1 MCYKHVDMTL
11 YLTFEVEIFS
21 KTQFLGMILSLCY
34 IKSGLWHLHPQ
45 LLRRWGNTNLMS
57 WRLPYSGWCTW
68 WLIIGLAWCCG
79 GGRVRDSWCECGWGG
94 WGWGWGGALSR
105 GGVGTGGGGCCSLL
119 TLTGDGVGT
128 RELGG
133 SRGAA
138 AAAGAGEPVG
148 AEAGMGLGTGGV
160 KGTSL
165 LLCSWLR
172 WRPETLA
179 ELQVLDSGLSFV
191 GTPKK
196 KGVENTRKIL
206 IFSALSDCGF

>member
-1 MCYKHVDMTL
+1 M
-11 YLTFEVEIFS
+11 
-21 KTQFLGMILSLCY
+21 GM
-34 IKSGLWHLHPQ
+34 
-45 LLRRWGNTNLMS
+45 
-57 WRLPYSGWCTW
+57 
-68 WLIIGLAWCCG
+68 
-79 GGRVRDSWCECGWGG
+79 
-94 WGWGWGGALSR
+94 
-105 GGVGTGGGGCCSLL
+105 
-119 TLTGDGVGT
+119 

-148 AEAGMGLGTGGV
+148 AEAGVGLGTGGV

-196 KGVENTRKIL
+196 KKKKARENL
-206 IFSALSDCGF
+206 IFGHSSDCCLYNRQHHFPNKKHRVINELNINYFRPEKCCSKIPCSRFLVSPLPRFH

>member
-1 MCYKHVDMTL
+1 M
-11 YLTFEVEIFS
+11 
-21 KTQFLGMILSLCY
+21 GM
-34 IKSGLWHLHPQ
+34 
-45 LLRRWGNTNLMS
+45 
-57 WRLPYSGWCTW
+57 
-68 WLIIGLAWCCG
+68 
-79 GGRVRDSWCECGWGG
+79 
-94 WGWGWGGALSR
+94 
-105 GGVGTGGGGCCSLL
+105 
-119 TLTGDGVGT
+119 

-148 AEAGMGLGTGGV
+148 AEAGVGLGTGGV

-196 KGVENTRKIL
+196 KKRKREFDIWPFVRL
-206 IFSALSDCGF
+206 LPL

>member
-1 MCYKHVDMTL
+1 M
-11 YLTFEVEIFS
+11 
-21 KTQFLGMILSLCY
+21 
-34 IKSGLWHLHPQ
+34 
-45 LLRRWGNTNLMS
+45 
-57 WRLPYSGWCTW
+57 
-68 WLIIGLAWCCG
+68 
-79 GGRVRDSWCECGWGG
+79 
-94 WGWGWGGALSR
+94 
-105 GGVGTGGGGCCSLL
+105 
-119 TLTGDGVGT
+119 GT

-148 AEAGMGLGTGGV
+148 AEAGVGLGTGGV

-196 KGVENTRKIL
+196 KGGENVRNMLCQTIVFQSADT
-206 IFSALSDCGF
+206 IFWCTASLMN